1 MIGVALPPG
10 FSLELLQRKHQRHL
24 FDCGQPEVNGWLRT
38 RVFDDNYF
46 SALATITIPFDE
58 VQESSVFESV
68 VVVGDPLWAR
78 FAASKR

>member
-1 MIGVALPPG
+1 MGWKNANLRSEMTRLLRRAGV
-10 FSLELLQRKHQRHL
+10 S
-24 FDCGQPEVNGWLRT
+24 
-38 RVFDDNYF
+38 VFGDNYF